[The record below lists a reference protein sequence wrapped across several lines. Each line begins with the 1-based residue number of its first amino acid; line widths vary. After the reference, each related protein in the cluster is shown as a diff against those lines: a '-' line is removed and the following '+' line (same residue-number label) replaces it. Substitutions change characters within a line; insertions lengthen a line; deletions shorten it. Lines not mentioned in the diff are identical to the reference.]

1 MNLIGLN
8 STTNTL
14 SSIGGIVLAGN
25 IFSSIGFTT
34 ATTDIPDHVRR
45 SLLSLAGLQIQG
57 RTRFAEIEQF
67 RKDVL
72 FKEALE
78 LPKVYSPETIR
89 LYVEQGAKI
98 SNNQVHEYLDKMHM
112 NLLKK
117 ATFTPICCRYGTY
130 IPVDI
135 DVSPMDNHNS
145 HKEGVS
151 RTYKGHDGFAPIFS
165 YIGVEGYMLDQEL
178 RPGKQHS
185 QKGAPQYILRTLD
198 KLKQLSLPHPVL
210 YRLDSGHDAYETIRV
225 LSQSNHFFLYK
236 KNLRR
241 ESLQRWRDIAT
252 SIGSCYVPRE
262 GKQVFTGVLTAEHP
276 KAKEQDKL
284 PSFDQVF
291 RVTIR
296 TSDDNGNNYLFPDVE
311 VEVFWTNLYEDPET
325 IINLYHDHATSEQ
338 FHSELKTDMNVERL
352 PSGKFSVNEIILHT
366 SMIAFNTLRLI
377 GQTALQNPELLP
389 YRHKGKRK
397 RLRKVIDD
405 LIRISCKVVNHAR
418 TLVIKIWEKD
428 PWYNLF
434 KKLYL
439 QL

>member
-1 MNLIGLN
+1 MIGLN
-8 STTNTL
+8 STPNTL

-165 YIGVEGYMLDQEL
+165 YIGAEGYMLDQEL
-178 RPGKQHS
+178 RPGKQHI
-185 QKGAPQYILRTLD
+185 QKGAPQYILRTLE

-236 KNLRR
+236 K
-241 ESLQRWRDIAT
+241 T
-252 SIGSCYVPRE
+252 
-262 GKQVFTGVLTAEHP
+262 
-276 KAKEQDKL
+276 
-284 PSFDQVF
+284 
-291 RVTIR
+291 
-296 TSDDNGNNYLFPDVE
+296 
-311 VEVFWTNLYEDPET
+311 
-325 IINLYHDHATSEQ
+325 
-338 FHSELKTDMNVERL
+338 
-352 PSGKFSVNEIILHT
+352 
-366 SMIAFNTLRLI
+366 
-377 GQTALQNPELLP
+377 
-389 YRHKGKRK
+389 
-397 RLRKVIDD
+397 
-405 LIRISCKVVNHAR
+405 
-418 TLVIKIWEKD
+418 
-428 PWYNLF
+428 
-434 KKLYL
+434 
-439 QL
+439 